1 MSYDLE
7 KEQEI
12 KLINMIIEE
21 AVFHGGDRGGAY
33 FSNEKDLV
41 KCMEKYLKETNLD
54 NAFCVTI
61 SEHIPHFAK
70 KDYDE

>member
-7 KEQEI
+7 KVQEI

-41 KCMEKYLKETNLD
+41 KCMEEYLKEMNLD
-54 NAFCVTI
+54 NTFCVAI
-61 SEHIPHFAK
+61 SEHIPYFTK
-70 KDYDE
+70 KDFEE